1 MCASANLVP
10 MIDIKADTLI
20 EAMTDAEIIAEYKA
34 VETRLDEI
42 ESVIDATLQ
51 NEINA
56 LREYKTT
63 LKATLLARR

>member
-1 MCASANLVP
+1 